1 MRGEIRASAD
11 STAWRIGLSGISAQ
25 YESRNI
31 LRLTDKVIRAAIKAA
46 YKLDRAFGLFV
57 EVAAVTGARIGQ
69 IAKLLVADL
78 RIDEGPPRL
87 MMPSSQKGS
96 RRDKIKK
103 AAKQPVPIPMSLAV
117 KLQSD
122 RPADAPLLLRA
133 DGLAW
138 QSTSHN
144 DHQELY
150 AEAAKLAGVK
160 GSITQ
165 LRHTHIIRLQDCCAP
180 SRVGVEHRDGSGSH
194 ACAHENPRAR

>member
-1 MRGEIRASAD
+1 MKRQTYVRIAKAFKAALNLCARRDPRIRN

-96 RRDKIKK
+96 RRKRIK
-103 AAKQPVPIPMSLAV
+103 
-117 KLQSD
+117 
-122 RPADAPLLLRA
+122 RPP
-133 DGLAW
+133 
-138 QSTSHN
+138 N
-144 DHQELY
+144 
-150 AEAAKLAGVK
+150 
-160 GSITQ
+160 
-165 LRHTHIIRLQDCCAP
+165 
-180 SRVGVEHRDGSGSH
+180 SRYQYP
-194 ACAHENPRAR
+194 CL